1 MLLYWSENV
10 IVGFYN
16 VLRLATCRPQEKMA
30 WLGKL
35 FFIPF
40 FIVHY
45 GGFTAGHGL
54 FVTAIFSGE
63 TIGKSGGFG
72 VLEILRFIHQN
83 NLYLAMAALFL
94 SHGYSFVVNY
104 LGKGE
109 YKMADVQTLMM
120 QPYRRVIVLHITII
134 FGGFLMMALKSPFIG
149 LLFFILF
156 KTIMDLGAHVKEH
169 QKVGQSEVYIKRSK
183 RFEKSKGKSKR

>member
-16 VLRLATCRPQEKMA
+16 VLRLATCRPKEKMA

-40 FIVHY
+40 FMVHY

-54 FVTAIFSGE
+54 FVTAIFSQE
-63 TIGKSGGFG
+63 TIGASGGFG
-72 VLEILRFIHQN
+72 VFEIFKFIHQN
-83 NLYLAMAALFL
+83 NLYLAMAALFV
-94 SHGYSFVVNY
+94 SHGYSFIINY

-109 YKMADVQTLMM
+109 YQKANVQTLMI

-134 FGGFLMMALKSPFIG
+134 FGGFLMMALKSPLIG
-149 LLFFILF
+149 LLFFIFF
-156 KTIMDLGAHVKEH
+156 KTVMDLRAHVKEH
-169 QKVGQSEVYIKRSK
+169 QKVWK
-183 RFEKSKGKSKR
+183 KS